1 METRL
6 AEYVLENET
15 FPVPELWKQGK
26 RFRTRLPLSGDFA
39 GTDDRNGKEG
49 DGQVLE
55 MQLENFRR
63 LPHRLVNIKEVYQCG
78 NDIWYEFCLQSL
90 DREVRSVRMG
100 DGARLYDYVSV
111 MEPQQGG
118 QEKMKYDSLIK
129 KVFKPDHA
137 YGKLLAPCF
146 PHTFRKGKNMDS
158 DLDYC
163 MDWYI
168 LSPFDEKASQKLAS
182 WFRKTGKEDVT
193 EFVGAVMAGKQME
206 KCVSYLIKKRY
217 GGCADEGQVREE
229 IKEEYE
235 RFLKNFCRLVLRY
248 RDWRAGEN

>member
-1 METRL
+1 
-6 AEYVLENET
+6 
-15 FPVPELWKQGK
+15 
-26 RFRTRLPLSGDFA
+26 
-39 GTDDRNGKEG
+39 
-49 DGQVLE
+49 
-55 MQLENFRR
+55 
-63 LPHRLVNIKEVYQCG
+63 
-78 NDIWYEFCLQSL
+78 
-90 DREVRSVRMG
+90 
-100 DGARLYDYVSV
+100 
-111 MEPQQGG
+111 
-118 QEKMKYDSLIK
+118 
-129 KVFKPDHA
+129 
-137 YGKLLAPCF
+137 
-146 PHTFRKGKNMDS
+146 MDS